1 MRLPAYLYTSRSCF
15 VTEFLERGDLFAV
28 LRNPENRLTWAKP
41 ILRMT
46 IDTSRGMAYLHSM
59 KPPIIHRD
67 LKSMNILVSSTWGTK
82 VSDFGLSR
90 EKSVDETMSVTGTP
104 LWLPP
109 EMIRGERYTEKA
121 DVYSFGIGEYPQ

>member
-1 MRLPAYLYTSRSCF
+1 VPVCSCF

-28 LRNPENRLTWAKP
+28 LRNPENKMTWAKP

-67 LKSMNILVSSTWGTK
+67 LKSMNILV
-82 VSDFGLSR
+82 R
-90 EKSVDETMSVTGTP
+90 
-104 LWLPP
+104 
-109 EMIRGERYTEKA
+109 
-121 DVYSFGIGEYPQ
+121 